1 MKQAVV
7 VVAISSRERS
17 NKWLLIIV
25 LFTMVLI
32 YRRGEKM
39 QTGKTKTIMLLALL
53 SVAMMACSLMR
64 LAEEKMSDIE
74 AEQEPPVAKVFQST
88 VFQLGDEYRSEEGG
102 FSFGTIP
109 EYSVEGYS
117 GYVFMEALDAD
128 PDVGPFVIF
137 IGEMQKKD
145 MTLDALFASASYDF
159 DDTVEITDQRDIK
172 IGGYPARSVE
182 VSGHSDNGNPMKGR
196 MVVILISPRH
206 TLTSFATAPD
216 ARWDGELEQAYDA
229 VINSLQFFDPVVI
242 NPEIPMIEPVANETI
257 LHQWAAYAE
266 ATTSYDDPDWA
277 AIQMTGPPDTF
288 VCDDLPTAWASAKK
302 DTVEELVLVYEQP
315 VIPLGVYIHQTHAPN
330 QVTEVLLIDIYDNE
344 YLVYQKKPWIEPD
357 CPYILEVVDFEVD
370 APVDIVV
377 IYVDQSIL
385 GSSWNEIDAVEL
397 VGIKTSDVPQTVD
410 SPAAEKPASASSV
423 FPQHYGVFPEM
434 YQELNDIDLGKS
446 MFYVVWQSTAE
457 DGEYDDVGSGGTRQD
472 QTTSAEYVIGMIGP
486 NNRPSVSLFLPVDQ
500 KSGSFDLKAY
510 DSGAPV
516 KGPTVAMYIGIWLY
530 VAEEGQIEIEI
541 SPDGKVSGKVL
552 AYLVAKD
559 DPQKDAAV
567 IISLNNLSLK

>member
-1 MKQAVV
+1 
-7 VVAISSRERS
+7 
-17 NKWLLIIV
+17 
-25 LFTMVLI
+25 MVQYI
-32 YRRGEKM
+32 QEEKKM
-39 QTGKTKTIMLLALL
+39 QNRKTTTILLLALL
-53 SVAMMACSLMR
+53 SIAMLACSLTR
-64 LAEEKMSDIE
+64 LAGEKLSEIE
-74 AEQEPPVAKVFQST
+74 AEPEITTAKVIPSKA
-88 VFQLGDEYRSEEGG
+88 FQLGDEYRSDEGG
-102 FSFGTIP
+102 FSFKRIP
-109 EYSVEGYS
+109 EYSVEAYS
-117 GYVFMEALDAD
+117 GFVFMGAPDAD
-128 PDVGPFVIF
+128 PDDGPFVVF
-137 IGEMQKKD
+137 MGEIQKKD

-159 DDTVEITDQRDIK
+159 DDTVEITNQRDMK
-172 IGGYPARSVE
+172 IAGYPARSVE
-182 VSGHSDNGNPMKGR
+182 VSGHGDSGSPMQGR
-196 MVVILISPRH
+196 MVVILVSPRQ

-216 ARWDGELEQAYDA
+216 PRWDGELEQAYDA
-229 VINSLQFFDPVVI
+229 VINSLQFFEPLVI

-330 QVTEVLLIDIYDNE
+330 QVTEVLLIDIYDKE
-344 YLVYQKKPWIEPD
+344 YLVYQQKPWIEPD

-397 VGIKTSDVPQTVD
+397 VGIMTGDVPQTVD

-434 YQELNDIDLGKS
+434 YQELDDIDLGKS
-446 MFYVVWQSTAE
+446 TFYVVWQSTAE
-457 DGEYDDVGSGGTRQD
+457 DGEYADVGSGGTRQD

-510 DSGAPV
+510 DLSAPV